1 MGRKREKE
9 KGFVDKFIH
18 VSVTGCFKSDGMEY
32 AATQRKSSY
41 LKILG
46 MFKLKNHNIFP

>member
-1 MGRKREKE
+1 MGRKRQE
-9 KGFVDKFIH
+9 GLVDKFIH
-18 VSVTGCFKSDGMEY
+18 VSITTCFISDGMEY
-32 AATQRKSSY
+32 VTAQRKSSY